1 MRSPTTPLHQKD
13 TLNSLHLHTSPA
25 PSVVV
30 VVVLG
35 HEDVVLLQHRREV
48 LADLG
53 PNVQEGHHD
62 HGDADESEGSLVC
75 CPADDNTPPKI
86 TETTGLVHQS
96 GSGVG
101 SFIGAENTLRLS
113 RLRRV
118 YFQHTASPQTLG
130 FNSS

>member
-1 MRSPTTPLHQKD
+1 MLGSLRDSDPISRDKATCRGKRANDQVLIYVFVECVLEQHLSHQKD
-13 TLNSLHLHTSPA
+13 TLIHFIVWAIPGNQEARRTSPA

-62 HGDADESEGSLVC
+62 HGDADETEGSLVC
-75 CPADDNTPPKI
+75 CPADDTPAPPKKI
-86 TETTGLVHQS
+86 K
-96 GSGVG
+96 
-101 SFIGAENTLRLS
+101 
-113 RLRRV
+113 
-118 YFQHTASPQTLG
+118 
-130 FNSS
+130 